1 MVAGLVVQILQTTIQ
16 PWVIPWGH
24 GPDLSII
31 LVVYLGLK
39 APLTSGAFLVTA
51 LGFLKDGG
59 GGGILGINP
68 GIFLLVFL
76 AAALVRQRLDPN
88 ALWHLAL
95 FVLAF
100 SVFAGVLAWG
110 SFCLLGGS
118 VDLISFSWSSPAV
131 VYLVSALITALLGP
145 PLFGLLDLLRPKAEP
160 RPERET

>member
-1 MVAGLVVQILQTTIQ
+1 MVIGLGVQILQTTIQ

-59 GGGILGINP
+59 GGIMGLNP

-76 AAALVRQRLDPN
+76 AAALARRRLDPN
-88 ALWHLAL
+88 APWHLML
-95 FVLAF
+95 VFLAF
-100 SVFAGVLAWG
+100 SVLAGALAWG
-110 SFCLLGGS
+110 YFYLLGGT
-118 VDLISFSWSSPAV
+118 VDLISFSWSGPAV
-131 VYLVSALITALLGP
+131 VYSVSALATALLGP
-145 PLFGLLDLLRPKAEP
+145 PLFRLLDLLRPKVEP